1 MKKSLIIVTLLFSAI
16 AANAQDERHRVWI
29 DHEAMKI
36 MAVISTFVLIAV
48 FILTFLKYILESRLK
63 HRIID
68 KGITDQLA
76 TSILQTTKKDDK
88 LQTIKWACL
97 LAATG
102 AGLLAVYY
110 TLPMDVHSFAI
121 MAFSTSIGYLGYYFF
136 LKQNQNNRL

>member
-1 MKKSLIIVTLLFSAI
+1 MKKSLIITALSIVVFSI
-16 AANAQDERHRVWI
+16 SAQARDYNGGLSS
-29 DHEAMKI
+29 EALRI
-36 MAVISTFVLIAV
+36 IAVISVMVLIIL
-48 FILTFLKYILESRLK
+48 FILTFLRYILESRLK
-63 HRIID
+63 NRIID

-76 TSILQTTKKDDK
+76 SSLLQTTKKDDK

-102 AGLLAVYY
+102 AGLVAVYY

-136 LKQNQNNRL
+136 LKQNQNNRS

>member
-1 MKKSLIIVTLLFSAI
+1 MKKSLVIVVLLFTALV
-16 AANAQDERHRVWI
+16 ANAQDNQKIDRELMRVL
-29 DHEAMKI
+29 
-36 MAVISTFVLIAV
+36 AVLSVMVLIVV
-48 FILTFLKYILESRLK
+48 FILTFLRYILESRLK

-76 TSILQTTKKDDK
+76 TSILQTTKRDDK

-121 MAFSTSIGYLGYYFF
+121 MAFSTSIGYMGYYYF
-136 LKQNQNNRL
+136 LKQSQK